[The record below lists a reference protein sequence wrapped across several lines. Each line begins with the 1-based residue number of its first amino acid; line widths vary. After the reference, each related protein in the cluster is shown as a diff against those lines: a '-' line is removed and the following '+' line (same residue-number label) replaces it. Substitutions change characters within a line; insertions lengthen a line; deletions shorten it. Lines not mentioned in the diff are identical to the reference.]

1 MYFLCVMMEKGKVRD
16 ESGEC
21 EGKGEM
27 VESGLKRVGESGR
40 EGRGVKRMR

>member
-1 MYFLCVMMEKGKVRD
+1 MGRDGCIFLCVMMEKGKVGD

-27 VESGLKRVGESGR
+27 VESGLKRVGESGER
-40 EGRGVKRMR
+40 EEV